1 MTPALHENYSFVII
15 RSAKVFIPGL
25 RCISLRSWSITSTK
39 RLRRAQ
45 TPILAILFAAICPI
59 RISVQNGHV
68 ELYGTVNSAADKE
81 IAFLRA
87 NSVPGIFSV
96 KNFIQVAGQPGGKHQ

>member
-1 MTPALHENYSFVII
+1 VHKPAKLEHRVHK
-15 RSAKVFIPGL
+15 AP
-25 RCISLRSWSITSTK
+25 
-39 RLRRAQ
+39 RRAQ
-45 TPILAILFAAICPI
+45 TPVLAILVAAIGPI